1 MALPAE
7 LVPQVSSPE
16 HAYLVGLTLHACQL
30 AKNAAAGVADAL
42 ASGAQELYAKLD
54 ENERELDR
62 LDRELDQRLSAALA
76 GASEEQRGELLACMK
91 CMTDLERIG
100 DLVASFGSA
109 TRAVGRRLESRD
121 VQDLIRMAS
130 VLEKML
136 ADAHQAFSGRDLDRA
151 INVLRSDGELDR
163 LRNLLFVRHIENP
176 ENDPCRE
183 SIQVL
188 LMAQALERAGDH
200 VKNVAEEV
208 CHLVSGKTLRHV
220 LRSASKSEEQMFL
233 EWLKQRRPPED

>member
-7 LVPQVSSPE
+7 AVPEGSSAE
-16 HAYLVGLTLHACQL
+16 HAYLVGLTLRGFQL
-30 AKNAAAGVADAL
+30 AKDAAAHVADAMGS
-42 ASGAQELYAKLD
+42 AAPALYTKAD
-54 ENERELDR
+54 ECERELDR

-76 GASEEQRGELLACMK
+76 GASEPERRELLACMK

-100 DLVASFGSA
+100 DLVASFASA
-109 TRAVGRRLESRD
+109 GRAVGPRLETRD
-121 VQDLIRMAS
+121 LQDLNSMAS

-136 ADAHQAFSGRDLDRA
+136 ADAYQAFAGRDLNRA

-163 LRNLLFVRHIENP
+163 LRNLAFVRHIENP
-176 ENDPCRE
+176 EAEPCRE

-208 CHLVSGKTLRHV
+208 CHFVSGNTLRHV
-220 LRSASKSEEQMFL
+220 LRNADRSEEQMFL
-233 EWLKQRRPPED
+233 EWLKQGRLSRP